1 MNTCEYLLRM
11 IVPWSNLFQ
20 NWEIQ
25 HYTIQGVPLCTIQ
38 IDCNVC
44 FKCLKVIQ
52 RQRNKDFE
60 IRIKNCWALSED
72 SIFYIPLHVFAI
84 ISMQPEVGGTAGC
97 ISVCSISRVL
107 QWGAL
112 LVPQLGRRRDCAWP
126 SANVFISPAS
136 ARPGCKPIN
145 LYSFSA
151 AAVWVELSCEE
162 RIRVTFSKTH
172 RVKAKAGSEILR

>member
-11 IVPWSNLFQ
+11 IVPWSNLRQ

-52 RQRNKDFE
+52 RNKDFE
-60 IRIKNCWALSED
+60 IRALSIEWGFHLLY
-72 SIFYIPLHVFAI
+72 SITCVCNHQHAAWGWWDCRLH
-84 ISMQPEVGGTAGC
+84 ISLQHQQSAA
-97 ISVCSISRVL
+97 VL

-112 LVPQLGRRRDCAWP
+112 LVPQLGRREEGLRWP

-151 AAVWVELSCEE
+151 AAVWVELSSEE
-162 RIRVTFSKTH
+162 GIRVTFSKTH
-172 RVKAKAGSEILR
+172 RVTAKVVSKILW

>member
-11 IVPWSNLFQ
+11 IVPWSNLRQ
-20 NWEIQ
+20 NWETQ
-25 HYTIQGVPLCTIQ
+25 HYTIQGQGVPLCTIQ

-44 FKCLKVIQ
+44 FKCLKVI
-52 RQRNKDFE
+52 QRNKDFE

-84 ISMQPEVGGTAGC
+84 ISMQHEVGGTAGC

-112 LVPQLGRRRDCAWP
+112 LVPQLGRRRDCAGHQLMCSSRQPVRGPAVNLSTFTVLVRLQCEW
-126 SANVFISPAS
+126 SWAARREYGSPFL
-136 ARPGCKPIN
+136 KPT
-145 LYSFSA
+145 
-151 AAVWVELSCEE
+151 
-162 RIRVTFSKTH
+162 R
-172 RVKAKAGSEILR
+172 